1 MIKTISSLTHDLQ
14 KKVWIWKLEEPKIAR
29 KEWARGLRF
38 FPEFK
43 KWALSFNHDAA
54 YNLICTLEARLDYI
68 NSMAFCI
75 GELIDKYEPYTYRPT
90 SERVALKKIN
100 SKTLKFIKELPYIS
114 RLHCYDTVCPV
125 LKLTNV
131 EINEKMTN

>member
-1 MIKTISSLTHDLQ
+1 MAQ
-14 KKVWIWKLEEPKIAR
+14 

-43 KWALSFNHDAA
+43 KWALSFSHDAA
-54 YNLICTLEARLDYI
+54 HNLICTLEARLDYI

-75 GELIDKYEPYTYRPT
+75 GELIDKYDRYTYRPT
-90 SERVALKKIN
+90 SERVALKEIN
-100 SKTLKFIKELPYIS
+100 SKTRKFIKELPYIS
-114 RLHCYDTVCPV
+114 RLQCYDTVCPV